1 MSSSIKRAK
10 TSEIWNYFTPIP
22 SENFIANCNICK
34 RKLSF
39 KTTNSNLKKH
49 LTSNHPTIALPSSTK
64 GHQNLQR
71 HQEQEQ
77 QQQQDPQHSQQQAL
91 TDVSDSTESTQ
102 SSTSKTPLEKV
113 TKLISTEQFP
123 SASLVIPLVNG
134 LIDVYKKLFNKTF
147 TKDAEYVIGKIQFG
161 LQSRFEHIE
170 VSNTL
175 SLSTFLDPR
184 FKMIGFAN
192 QNCAENAKK
201 KVISGVANLIESQ
214 NREDVGNTK
223 EMNIPIDDDVDD
235 DLSIWNIFDKSL
247 SAYKPQ
253 GTSSS
258 KAIIEVQRYLEDE
271 FLHRS
276 ENPCM

>member
-77 QQQQDPQHSQQQAL
+77 QQQQDPQPSQQQAL
-91 TDVSDSTESTQ
+91 TDVSDSTEIAEEWNLCRELTTILQ
-102 SSTSKTPLEKV
+102 PLEKV

-147 TKDAEYVIGKIQFG
+147 TKDAENVIGKIQFG

-201 KVISGVANLIESQ
+201 KVISGVANFIESQ
-214 NREDVGNTK
+214 SREDVGNTK

-235 DLSIWNIFDKSL
+235 DLSIWNLFK
-247 SAYKPQ
+247 
-253 GTSSS
+253 
-258 KAIIEVQRYLEDE
+258 
-271 FLHRS
+271 
-276 ENPCM
+276 